1 VECTL
6 KVRMSDWN
14 AERYH
19 QLSGPQQ
26 TWGRRV
32 LERLPL
38 AGDEL
43 VLDLGCGTGRL
54 TEELQR
60 RLPGGRVVGADRSEA
75 MIEVAAMWLSG
86 HARRAA
92 VVQADG
98 AALPF
103 RRVFDAVFSGATF
116 HWILDHGAL
125 FRSIITALKPGGRL
139 VAQCGGAGNLAVLRG
154 RADRLS
160 DAPAFAFYFDGW
172 NEPWYYADVE
182 ATKRRLQAAGF
193 VDINVWLEDAP
204 TRFDSADEF
213 RDFVATVC
221 VRPHLD
227 QLPAT
232 EGRLFLAELT
242 MAAAEDSPAFT
253 LDYQRLNIDA
263 RRPA

>member
-1 VECTL
+1 
-6 KVRMSDWN
+6 MSDWN

-19 QLSGPQQ
+19 QISSPQQ
-26 TWGRRV
+26 AWGRRV

-38 AGDEL
+38 TGDEL

-54 TEELQR
+54 TEELQH
-60 RLPGGRVVGADRSEA
+60 RLPGGRVVGADRSDA
-75 MIEVAAMWLSG
+75 MIESATMWLSE
-86 HARRAA
+86 HAPRAT

-139 VAQCGGAGNLAVLRG
+139 VAQCGGVGNLERLRA
-154 RADRLS
+154 RADRLGNS
-160 DAPAFAFYFDGW
+160 TPFAFYFEGW
-172 NEPWYYADVE
+172 TAPWYYADVE

-193 VDINVWLEDAP
+193 VDSNVWIEEAP
-204 TRFDSADEF
+204 TTFGSADEF
-213 RDFVATVC
+213 REFVATVC
-221 VRPHLD
+221 LRPQLD
-227 QLPAT
+227 QLPST

-253 LDYQRLNIDA
+253 LDYRRLNIDA

>member
-1 VECTL
+1 
-6 KVRMSDWN
+6 MSDWN

-19 QLSGPQQ
+19 NLSSPQQ
-26 TWGRRV
+26 AWGKRV

-38 AGDEL
+38 SGDEL

-54 TEELQR
+54 TEEIQR
-60 RLPGGRVVGADRSEA
+60 RLPAGRVVGADRSDA
-75 MIEVAAMWLSG
+75 MIESAAMWLCE
-86 HARRAA
+86 HAPRAA

-125 FRSIITALKPGGRL
+125 FRSIVAALKPGGRL
-139 VAQCGGAGNLAVLRG
+139 VAQCGGAGNLSVLRA

-160 DAPAFAFYFDGW
+160 VAPPFAFYFEGW
-172 NEPWYYADVE
+172 DQPWYYADVE
-182 ATKRRLQAAGF
+182 STKRRLQAAGF
-193 VDINVWLEDAP
+193 VDINVWLEEAP
-204 TRFDSADEF
+204 TTFAGADDF

-221 VRPHLD
+221 LRHHLD
-227 QLPAT
+227 QLPT
-232 EGRLFLAELT
+232 VEQKLFLAEIT

-253 LDYQRLNIDA
+253 LDYWRLNIEA